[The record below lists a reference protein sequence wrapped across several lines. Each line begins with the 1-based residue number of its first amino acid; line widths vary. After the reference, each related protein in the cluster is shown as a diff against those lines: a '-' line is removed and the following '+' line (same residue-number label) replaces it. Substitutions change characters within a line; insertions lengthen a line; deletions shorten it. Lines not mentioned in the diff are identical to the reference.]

1 MDMQEKILRLL
12 ENDSSYTH
20 EQIATMLDIPVE
32 QVKAAIAEMFEKGI
46 ILKYCALID
55 WEKTER
61 EFVTAQIEL
70 RVTPQ
75 RGEGFDKVAE
85 RIYQYPEVKSV
96 YLRSGGYDLGVTIE
110 GRTMKEVALFVA
122 EKLAPMECVISTKT
136 HFVLKKYKQN
146 GVVFNKPQK
155 DERRVITL

>member
-1 MDMQEKILRLL
+1 MEERILKLL
-12 ENDSSYTH
+12 EQDCNYSH
-20 EQIATMLDIPVE
+20 EQLATMLDVSAEEI
-32 QVKAAIAEMFEKGI
+32 KSAIAALIEKGI
-46 ILKYCALID
+46 ILKYTALIN
-55 WEKTER
+55 WEKTDR

-85 RIYQYPEVKSV
+85 RIYQYPEVQSV
-96 YLRSGGYDLGVTIE
+96 YLMSGGYDLGVTIE

-122 EKLAPMECVISTKT
+122 EKLAPMEFVVSTKT

-146 GVVFNKPQK
+146 GVVFDVPKK

>member
-1 MDMQEKILRLL
+1 MEEKLLRLL
-12 ENDSSYTH
+12 EQDCSYTN
-20 EQIATMLDIPVE
+20 EQLATMLGITAE
-32 QVKAAIAEMFEKGI
+32 EVKAKIAALVEKGV
-46 ILKYCALID
+46 ILKYTALVN

-61 EFVTAQIEL
+61 EFVTAHIEL

-75 RGEGFDKVAE
+75 RGEGFDRVAE

-96 YLRSGGYDLGVTIE
+96 YLMSGGYDLGVTIE

-122 EKLAPMECVISTKT
+122 EKLAPMEFVVSTKT

-146 GVVFNKPQK
+146 GVVFEEPKK

>member
-1 MDMQEKILRLL
+1 M
-12 ENDSSYTH
+12 
-20 EQIATMLDIPVE
+20 
-32 QVKAAIAEMFEKGI
+32 
-46 ILKYCALID
+46 
-55 WEKTER
+55 
-61 EFVTAQIEL
+61 
-70 RVTPQ
+70 
-75 RGEGFDKVAE
+75 
-85 RIYQYPEVKSV
+85 
-96 YLRSGGYDLGVTIE
+96 YLMSGGYDLGVTIE